1 VTTHEL
7 GIEDPS
13 SPFLV
18 AFIKF
23 FLSYW
28 QGELSKICKKII
40 TTQKNFV
47 YKHTVDS
54 KNVHRNKKK
63 EKGKFT
69 SHQVNSN

>member
-7 GIEDPS
+7 VIEDPS

-23 FLSYW
+23 LLNYW
-28 QGELSKICKKII
+28 QGEFSKICKKII
-40 TTQKNFV
+40 TTMQNFM
-47 YKHTVDS
+47 YKHTGDL
-54 KNVHRNKKK
+54 KNVHRKK

-69 SHQVNSN
+69 GCQVNSN

>member
-7 GIEDPS
+7 GIEDLS
-13 SPFLV
+13 SSFLV

-23 FLSYW
+23 LLNYW
-28 QGELSKICKKII
+28 QGEFSKICNKSS
-40 TTQKNFV
+40 QPCKNFI

-54 KNVHRNKKK
+54 KNVHKNKKK

-69 SHQVNSN
+69 GLRVNSN